1 MDRPG
6 KKMAEHAV
14 KKALAQEMMYEAPD
28 DEARKGISER
38 VSKAGREA
46 ESEVKREMRGV
57 KKAKGG
63 KVYAKGGVTRADGCI
78 TKGHTKGRMV

>member
-6 KKMAEHAV
+6 KKMAEYAL
-14 KKALAQEMMYEAPD
+14 KRALAQEMMYEAPD
-28 DEARKGISER
+28 EEARKAITER
-38 VSKAGREA
+38 VTKAGREA
-46 ESEVKREMRGV
+46 ENEVKREMRGV

-63 KVYAKGGVTRADGCI
+63 KVTGGVTRADGCI